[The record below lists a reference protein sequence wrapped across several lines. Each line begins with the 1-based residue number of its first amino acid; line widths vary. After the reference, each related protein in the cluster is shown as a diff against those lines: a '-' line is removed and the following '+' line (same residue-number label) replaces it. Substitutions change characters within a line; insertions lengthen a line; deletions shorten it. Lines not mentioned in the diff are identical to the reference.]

1 MVNHNVSE
9 WNFYLC
15 AKSCILILMSWHSS
29 GCSSYA
35 ELGSNSCNSESSRN
49 RIQSA
54 MNIQNWRASKKLW
67 VKTKTN
73 MWCFWMFSVFLFFW
87 GNSCIRPNVFDVQL
101 QGNNIT
107 KLPISKL
114 DNVNFLFVRDIFLK
128 CQLNCSIWWE
138 TLGFLSLFPIVT
150 DWSQKW
156 PLPCA
161 PAVATMKVD

>member
-1 MVNHNVSE
+1 MFRNEIFICVQNHVFSSKCLDIHQDAQVMLNLGQIRVIQNLAGTGYNLQWTSKIE
-9 WNFYLC
+9 GQ
-15 AKSCILILMSWHSS
+15 AKSS
-29 GCSSYA
+29 G
-35 ELGSNSCNSESSRN
+35 
-49 RIQSA
+49 
-54 MNIQNWRASKKLW
+54 

>member
-1 MVNHNVSE
+1 MKFLSVCKIMYSHLNVLTFIRMLKLDWTLE
-9 WNFYLC
+9 HPKLKGMQKALGW
-15 AKSCILILMSWHSS
+15 KRKLICD
-29 GCSSYA
+29 GF
-35 ELGSNSCNSESSRN
+35 E
-49 RIQSA
+49 
-54 MNIQNWRASKKLW
+54 
-67 VKTKTN
+67 
-73 MWCFWMFSVFLFFW
+73 CFPFFLFFW

-114 DNVNFLFVRDIFLK
+114 DNVNFLVVRDIFLK

>member
-1 MVNHNVSE
+1 MFRNGIFICVQNHVFSFKCLDIHQDAQVMLN
-9 WNFYLC
+9 
-15 AKSCILILMSWHSS
+15 
-29 GCSSYA
+29 
-35 ELGSNSCNSESSRN
+35 LGQIRVIQNLAGTLN

>member
-1 MVNHNVSE
+1 
-9 WNFYLC
+9 
-15 AKSCILILMSWHSS
+15 MSWHSS
-29 GCSSYA
+29 GCSVMLN
-35 ELGSNSCNSESSRN
+35 LGQIRV
-49 RIQSA
+49 
-54 MNIQNWRASKKLW
+54 IQNLAGTGYNLQWTSKIEGQAKSSGWKRKLICDAFE
-67 VKTKTN
+67 
-73 MWCFWMFSVFLFFW
+73 CFPFFLFFW

>member
-1 MVNHNVSE
+1 MFRNEIFICVQNHVFSSKCLDIHQDAQVRL
-9 WNFYLC
+9 NFGTSKIEGH
-15 AKSCILILMSWHSS
+15 AKSS
-29 GCSSYA
+29 G
-35 ELGSNSCNSESSRN
+35 
-49 RIQSA
+49 
-54 MNIQNWRASKKLW
+54 

-73 MWCFWMFSVFLFFW
+73 MWCFWMFSVFFFFFW

-114 DNVNFLFVRDIFLK
+114 DNVNFLVVRDIFLK

>member
-1 MVNHNVSE
+1 
-9 WNFYLC
+9 
-15 AKSCILILMSWHSS
+15 MSWHSS

-35 ELGSNSCNSESSRN
+35 ELGSNSCNSEFSRK
-49 RIQSA
+49 RIQSE

-67 VKTKTN
+67 GENENLYVMLLN
-73 MWCFWMFSVFLFFW
+73 VFCFFFFFW